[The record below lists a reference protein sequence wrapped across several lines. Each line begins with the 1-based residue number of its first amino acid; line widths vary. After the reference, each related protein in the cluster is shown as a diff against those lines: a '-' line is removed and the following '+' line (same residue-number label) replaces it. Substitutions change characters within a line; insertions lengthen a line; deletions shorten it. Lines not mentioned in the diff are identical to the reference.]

1 MENMTF
7 DFTSQQLADKVIEVA
22 DSYPE
27 HVYKLSSKDR
37 NPRILHCA
45 YFDIGQ
51 DGNYAAGCIVGHA
64 LHRLGVTLEDIKEF
78 NLSTEVTELLY
89 LFMPP
94 ERRDPASDIFLLNVQ
109 RKQDEGRAWKEC
121 VKSSQ

>member
-7 DFTSQQLADKVIEVA
+7 DFTSRQLADKVIEVA
-22 DSYPE
+22 DSYPK
-27 HVYKLSSKDR
+27 HVYKPSSKD
-37 NPRILHCA
+37 NCA

-109 RKQDEGRAWKEC
+109 KKQDEGRAWKEC